1 MRRGPEPPRRFP
13 LAIAST
19 RGRPIM
25 TATTTTIT
33 AVRRPAFICKRPRRL
48 AVTRRIPGGYMTCT
62 AMSGSGPV
70 RPIRINMMVTTEYAQ
85 IVPQPAGR
93 CGAARASPDRCS
105 CAPPS
110 ATCTFLLYGSTTTA
124 SVSPRTNFLYA
135 LLFFLILFFFLPFP
149 AKPAIFFLALSLV
162 VIHKPNIHVDAY
174 RHPDDELPYG
184 NPRIT
189 SLPEMLSVFS
199 WQPSQKSRHFGR
211 DAAIQRLGMAI

>member
-70 RPIRINMMVTTEYAQ
+70 RPIRINMMVTKEYAQ

-93 CGAARASPDRCS
+93 CGAARGTSYRRT

-110 ATCTFLLYGSTTTA
+110 ATGSFLLHGTSTSA

-149 AKPAIFFLALSLV
+149 AKPAIFLGGYDPHCFVDFKLV
-162 VIHKPNIHVDAY
+162 AGADAHLPPPN
-174 RHPDDELPYG
+174 P
-184 NPRIT
+184 
-189 SLPEMLSVFS
+189 
-199 WQPSQKSRHFGR
+199 
-211 DAAIQRLGMAI
+211 

>member
-93 CGAARASPDRCS
+93 CGAARGSTYRSP
-105 CAPPS
+105 CAPPT
-110 ATCTFLLYGSTTTA
+110 ATGTIPLFGPTTTA

-135 LLFFLILFFFLPFP
+135 LLFFLFFFSFYLFRRSRRF
-149 AKPAIFFLALSLV
+149 FFLALSLV

-211 DAAIQRLGMAI
+211 DAAIQRPGMAI